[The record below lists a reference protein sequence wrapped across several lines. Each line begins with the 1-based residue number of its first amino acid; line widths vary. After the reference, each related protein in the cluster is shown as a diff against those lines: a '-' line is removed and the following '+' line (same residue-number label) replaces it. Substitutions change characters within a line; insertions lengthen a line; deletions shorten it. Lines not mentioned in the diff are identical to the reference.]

1 MNKYELLYI
10 IDNSASEEQ
19 KNALVEKFKAFV
31 ESKNGTVETVD
42 KWGTK
47 KFAYPINFKNEG
59 YYVLMTFTAPAT
71 IVKEMNSVML
81 VTENIVRQMFV
92 KK

>member
-10 IDNSASEEQ
+10 IDNSASDEQ

-31 ESKNGTVETVD
+31 ESKNGTVESID

-59 YYVLMTFTAPAT
+59 YYVLMNFTAPST
-71 IVKEMNSVML
+71 VVKEMNSVML
-81 VTENIVRQMFV
+81 VTEHMVRQMFV
-92 KK
+92 RK